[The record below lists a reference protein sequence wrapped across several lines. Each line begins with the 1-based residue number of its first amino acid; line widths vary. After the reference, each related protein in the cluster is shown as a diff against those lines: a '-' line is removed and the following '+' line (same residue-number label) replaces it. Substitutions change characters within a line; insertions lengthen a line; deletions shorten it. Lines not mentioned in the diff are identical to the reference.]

1 MSQINFAED
10 KAESITQANDAGSL
24 SEQVMKLRDLED
36 LIEKKRIGIKK
47 D

>member
-10 KAESITQANDAGSL
+10 KAESITQANDAGSFIRTGN
-24 SEQVMKLRDLED
+24 EV
-36 LIEKKRIGIKK
+36 KRFRRL